1 MDVVDEGAGDSKHA
15 AERACK
21 AINPVRDLCA
31 SLRKDKHT
39 TQCLRQWL
47 STAWHPGITII
58 VKTIRPYAVTTFRID
73 EIETALEKLWME
85 RKIDLDI
92 CA

>member
-1 MDVVDEGAGDSKHA
+1 M
-15 AERACK
+15 
-21 AINPVRDLCA
+21 
-31 SLRKDKHT
+31 
-39 TQCLRQWL
+39 RQSEKGQAHYTMPL

-73 EIETALEKLWME
+73 EIGTALEKLWME